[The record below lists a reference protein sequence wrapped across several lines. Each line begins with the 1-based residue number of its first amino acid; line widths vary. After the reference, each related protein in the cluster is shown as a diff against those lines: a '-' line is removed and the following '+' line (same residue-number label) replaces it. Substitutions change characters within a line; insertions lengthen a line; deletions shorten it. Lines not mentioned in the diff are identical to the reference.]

1 MIATFQ
7 CEGTGQR
14 LSILDYDQS
23 RTNNVRYRAVINDDQ
38 TAVLH
43 LQSVDIKDSHQ
54 DVSQLS
60 LCPGVLESEV
70 LQLLSQAPVSNTLV
84 CVLFLIEKLQEEIVY
99 RSRNCHLLCD
109 PRRREGRCFS
119 CRDLLS
125 DLRINASEEKPGD
138 DLGFTDLIYQNDARH

>member
-1 MIATFQ
+1 MITLISK
-7 CEGTGQR
+7 TGEQK
-14 LSILDYDQS
+14 LSILDYNEENT

-70 LQLLSQAPVSNTLV
+70 LQLLSQAPVSNGLA
-84 CVLFLIEKLQEEIVY
+84 CSLFIIENVEDRIMYRWVRPGVGGTSRTDVKISLFQEQELPTSLQSGGGGVMFALQKPSIQ
-99 RSRNCHLLCD
+99 
-109 PRRREGRCFS
+109 
-119 CRDLLS
+119 S
-125 DLRINASEEKPGD
+125 DSQL
-138 DLGFTDLIYQNDARH
+138 